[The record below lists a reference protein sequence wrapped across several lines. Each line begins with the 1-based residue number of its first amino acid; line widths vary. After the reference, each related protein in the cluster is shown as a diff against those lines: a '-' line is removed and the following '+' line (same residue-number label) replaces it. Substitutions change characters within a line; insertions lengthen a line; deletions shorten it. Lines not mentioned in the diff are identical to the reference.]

1 MVVISMV
8 IIIMIL
14 IQLVIVIVLVLV
26 VVIVIVIVIGVWSL
40 GPLVFPRNWPAVYG
54 HLLLHHDVYT

>member
-1 MVVISMV
+1 
-8 IIIMIL
+8 MIL